1 MVSESGRVIDEL
13 ISDDCKA
20 VLLIEVERAIT
31 CACPHESGTAV
42 ARTNNPGPEEDAT
55 NAATLVRLGHRHSA
69 QLHREV

>member
-20 VLLIEVERAIT
+20 VLLIEVECPIT
-31 CACPHESGTAV
+31 CACPHESGTSGAC
-42 ARTNNPGPEEDAT
+42 TINPGPEEDAA

-69 QLHREV
+69 QLHRKV